1 MSTNQMEHSREYE
14 MFMRENRKK
23 QNKYIRILLY
33 ICVAIVPLIAVGT
46 GLGIFKH
53 ISLRYSVIFFCV
65 LLVLVLIYSV
75 VLALRPSSYI
85 ATYIG
90 LFVMLALIFCMSTL
104 HIGIYLSYFFVP
116 FVSLLFL
123 ERHIYI
129 ISSVAAYIMMM
140 LSAYSISGYNASLR
154 IDCSPMQ
161 WFISH
166 GAGYTMEF
174 VVMFTCGLMVNLT
187 IERNLKNH
195 FDGKMMINEQQ
206 KNNEKMSNLAHT
218 DTLTGL
224 GNRLALSEEL
234 KEYED
239 KIPNELAIV
248 QLDVNGLKQVNDTY
262 GHAAGD
268 EIVMAAANMIV
279 TTIGDFG
286 TCYRTGGD
294 EFVAVLRI
302 NKRNMFAFATRLS
315 AKTDEYMGSYGEKL
329 SISCGYAL
337 HEEYPDMNVG
347 ELMSEADK
355 QMYEAKKAYYERTET
370 DRRKSR

>member
-1 MSTNQMEHSREYE
+1 
-14 MFMRENRKK
+14 
-23 QNKYIRILLY
+23 
-33 ICVAIVPLIAVGT
+33 
-46 GLGIFKH
+46 
-53 ISLRYSVIFFCV
+53 
-65 LLVLVLIYSV
+65 
-75 VLALRPSSYI
+75 
-85 ATYIG
+85 
-90 LFVMLALIFCMSTL
+90 
-104 HIGIYLSYFFVP
+104 
-116 FVSLLFL
+116 
-123 ERHIYI
+123 
-129 ISSVAAYIMMM
+129 
-140 LSAYSISGYNASLR
+140 
-154 IDCSPMQ
+154 
-161 WFISH
+161 
-166 GAGYTMEF
+166 MEF
-174 VVMFTCGLMVNLT
+174 VVMFACGLMVNLT

-239 KIPNELAIV
+239 KIPDELAIV

-302 NKRNMFAFATRLS
+302 NRRNMSAFAARLS

-355 QMYEAKKAYYERTET
+355 QMYEAKKAYYERTGT